1 MPVRA
6 RAYAKIN
13 LVLAVGP
20 RRPDGYHELR
30 SLMQSVGLH
39 DTLDM
44 SLARAVGEPIRL
56 RCTHPEVPGDGRNLV
71 VRAVQA
77 FQAEF
82 GVADPVKVTLEKGIP
97 VAAGLAGGSA
107 DAAAALLALSCLYDC
122 PGADGRLSALAAQL
136 GADVPF
142 CLAGGTA
149 RAAGVGEKLTP
160 LPVHPGIWL
169 VLWKPPGGVPTA
181 EIYRRL
187 DERRP
192 LAPEWPGLP
201 EVEARLEAAAEAL
214 AANDLPALGELLY
227 NDLAP
232 VTEELRPE
240 VRRARERFL
249 EAGAAGALMSGSG
262 PTVFALAESE
272 AAARELSKAVR
283 ALHGEVYVTRMVG
296 RGVQLDAG
304 LRRPQKETW
313 AGNPK

>member
-1 MPVRA
+1 MTVRA

-13 LVLAVGP
+13 LLLAVGP
-20 RRPDGYHELR
+20 RRPDGYHELV

-39 DTLDM
+39 DTLDV
-44 SLARAVGEPIRL
+44 SFARAGAPPVHI
-56 RCTHPEVPGDGRNLV
+56 RCTHPEVPHDGRNLV
-71 VRAVQA
+71 WRAVSA

-82 GVADPVKVTLEKGIP
+82 GLADPVTIALDKGIP

-107 DAAAALLALSCLYDC
+107 DAAATLRALSCLHDR
-122 PGADGRLSALAAQL
+122 PGENGRLSQVAAGL

-142 CLAGGTA
+142 CLIGGTA
-149 RAAGVGEKLTP
+149 RAEGVGERLTP

-181 EIYRRL
+181 AVYDRL

-192 LAPEWPGLP
+192 LDAAWPGRR
-201 EVEARLEAAAEAL
+201 EAEERLEAAVEAL
-214 AANDLPALGELLY
+214 AAGDLAALGRLLQ

-240 VRRARERFL
+240 VREARERL
-249 EAGAAGALMSGSG
+249 LRAGAAGALMSGSG
-262 PTVFALAESE
+262 PTVFALARSE
-272 AAARELSKAVR
+272 AEARILSRSVR
-283 ALHGEVYVTRMVG
+283 DLHGETFVTRMVG

-304 LRRPQKETW
+304 FRRVQKETRLC
-313 AGNPK
+313 GPK

>member
-13 LVLAVGP
+13 LILSVGP

-44 SLARAVGEPIRL
+44 SLARSGAEPVRL

-71 VRAVQA
+71 VRAVEA

-82 GVADPVKVTLEKGIP
+82 GAVDPVSVTLEKGIP

-107 DAAAALLALSCLYDC
+107 DAAAALAALSSLYERS
-122 PGADGRLSALAAQL
+122 GSNGRLSALAAGL
-136 GADVPF
+136 GVDVPF
-142 CLAGGTA
+142 CLIGGTA
-149 RAAGVGEKLTP
+149 RAEGVGEKLTS

-181 EIYRRL
+181 ETYRRL
-187 DERRP
+187 DEIRP
-192 LAPEWPGLP
+192 LTADWPGLA
-201 EVEARLEAAAEAL
+201 EVEARLEAASAAL
-214 AANDLPALGELLY
+214 AANDLTSLGGLLY
-227 NDLAP
+227 NDLTP
-232 VTEELRPE
+232 VTEALRPE
-240 VRRARERFL
+240 VRRARERL
-249 EAGAAGALMSGSG
+249 LAAGAAGALMSGSG

-272 AAARELSKAVR
+272 AAAHELSSAVR
-283 ALHGEVYVTRMVG
+283 DLPGEVYVTRMVG

-304 LRRPQKETW
+304 LRRPQKETRT
-313 AGNPK
+313 GSPK